1 MAIPYVCPKAKH
13 LTNRYLNNI
22 IECNHRCIKKCLVT
36 MKHLKSADTGKEVL
50 KGVKGVC
57 ELYKLGIKGKDLDFR
72 LASVSQVA

>member
-1 MAIPYVCPKAKH
+1 
-13 LTNRYLNNI
+13 
-22 IECNHRCIKKCLVT
+22 